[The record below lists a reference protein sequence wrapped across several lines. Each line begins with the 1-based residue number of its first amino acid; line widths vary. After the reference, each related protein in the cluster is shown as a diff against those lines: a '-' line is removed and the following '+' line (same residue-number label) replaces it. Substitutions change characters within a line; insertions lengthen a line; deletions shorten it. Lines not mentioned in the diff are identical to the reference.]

1 MAILSL
7 FTLAFHAYA
16 WSVFNSAAYHSG
28 SYSGDST
35 SDGYNGGDGG
45 KDGDGG
51 DDGDGGEDGGSGRP
65 ERDGREVVGDGG
77 GGVVDALL
85 NWMGSGQC
93 SSYAMVC
100 MDREW

>member
-1 MAILSL
+1 MALLSL

-16 WSVFNSAAYHSG
+16 WSVFDSAAYNSG
-28 SYSGDST
+28 SYTYGGDS
-35 SDGYNGGDGG
+35 GGDGHDGGGSGG
-45 KDGDGG
+45 KDD
-51 DDGDGGEDGGSGRP
+51 GSGRP
-65 ERDGREVVGDGG
+65 EREEREVAGDGG